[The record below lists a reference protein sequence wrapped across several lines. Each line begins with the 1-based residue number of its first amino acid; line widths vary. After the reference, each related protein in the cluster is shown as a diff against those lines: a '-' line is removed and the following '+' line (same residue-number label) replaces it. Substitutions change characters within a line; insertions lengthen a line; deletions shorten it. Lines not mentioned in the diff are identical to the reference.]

1 MAERVPYHGLTLS
14 ECHSGKLEMI
24 LTNFVVTQMQTEGS
38 TFYRA
43 EAVTAVG
50 QVEVIPTN
58 VPVTTAVRTN
68 ARRLRP
74 KSKNTAKGKPQPKP
88 RPEPANAQ
96 EEEAEGGDGNESPV
110 LPW

>member
-50 QVEVIPTN
+50 TSGSDSNKRSSDDCGQDQ
-58 VPVTTAVRTN
+58 
-68 ARRLRP
+68 RP
-74 KSKNTAKGKPQPKP
+74 KAKAKVKNTAKGKPQPKP

-110 LPW
+110 VAW

>member
-50 QVEVIPTN
+50 TSGSDSNKRSSDDCGQDQ
-58 VPVTTAVRTN
+58 
-68 ARRLRP
+68 RP
-74 KSKNTAKGKPQPKP
+74 KAKAKPQPKP